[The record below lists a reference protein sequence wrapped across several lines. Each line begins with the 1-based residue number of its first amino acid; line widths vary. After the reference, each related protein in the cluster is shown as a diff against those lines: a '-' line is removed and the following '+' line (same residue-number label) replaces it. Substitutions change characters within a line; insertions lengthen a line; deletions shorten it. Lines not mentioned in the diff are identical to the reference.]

1 MTRIEAVVM
10 ILHLTDIGDFD
21 WQNSVNILVEQGIIS
36 AEDARTMDLFTR
48 GDMAKIIY
56 EIRAH
61 GFF

>member
-1 MTRIEAVVM
+1 M
-10 ILHLTDIGDFD
+10 
-21 WQNSVNILVEQGIIS
+21 SVELPANTTTTFEIVTLLGGTGNMLVEQGIIS

-61 GFF
+61 KLI